1 MNHWTPDDIPDQ
13 TGRTALITGGN
24 GGIGLE
30 TARALARHGARV
42 ILAGRSR
49 TKLDQAAEAIRAATP
64 EARTDTLVLDL
75 SDLSSVRDAATR
87 IAETETVDLLFNNAG
102 VMNLPERRTTHDGLE
117 MTVGT
122 NHLGHFAFNAQVWPA
137 VRRSSAPRVVTVS
150 AIAARWRMGKLDDL
164 MSEKSY
170 RAMGAYAKSKRANIV
185 YTLELAR
192 RTASSP
198 VEALAVHPGSAMTG
212 LQQHGTGTLSRMVTP
227 IAARLLMGSAEGA
240 AWPSLY
246 AATSPYVQPG
256 RFIGPAGR
264 DQTSGTPKPVKLP
277 TGADDPAEGRRL
289 WTASEQLTGVPFD
302 LEAGAALQSPSSRV
316 ASTALL
322 HGVRERF
329 TIGLDRTEGRNG
341 ARKCAEE
348 RNLDF
353 GLDGPV
359 SAPRPR
365 LARGFRAAEG
375 PRAGSDRRADFRSGR
390 TSAG

>member
-1 MNHWTPDDIPDQ
+1 MTTVNHWTPDDIPDQ

-42 ILAGRSR
+42 VLAGRSQA
-49 TKLDQAAEAIRAATP
+49 KLDRAAEAVRAATP
-64 EARTDTLVLDL
+64 GARTDTLVLDL
-75 SDLSSVRDAATR
+75 SDLSSVRNAATR

-102 VMNLPERRTTHDGLE
+102 VMNLPERRTTSDGLE

-122 NHLGHFAFNAQVWPA
+122 NHLGHFAFDAQVWPA
-137 VRRSSAPRVVTVS
+137 VRRSPAPRVVTVS
-150 AIAARWRMGKLDDL
+150 AIAARWSMGRLDDL

-198 VEALAVHPGSAMTG
+198 VEALVVHPGSAMTG
-212 LQQHGTGTLSRMVTP
+212 LQQHGTGALSRMVTP

-246 AATSPYVQPG
+246 AATSPHVRSG

-289 WTASEQLTGVPFD
+289 WAASEELTGVPFD
-302 LEAGAALQSPSSRV
+302 LEAGAA
-316 ASTALL
+316 
-322 HGVRERF
+322 F
-329 TIGLDRTEGRNG
+329 
-341 ARKCAEE
+341 
-348 RNLDF
+348 
-353 GLDGPV
+353 
-359 SAPRPR
+359 
-365 LARGFRAAEG
+365 
-375 PRAGSDRRADFRSGR
+375 
-390 TSAG
+390 